1 MMASIVNLRK
11 PSNEEKNYA
20 RAYIKSSQIK
30 MALTALYLV
39 IVVSSFIIPISI
51 GLALDKEWTYFFI
64 ILAIPIP
71 IIPLIIW
78 FLMPLGIKI
87 SFSEVLRLTG
97 PREME
102 MTGRKTGFKIG
113 KVKITPP
120 IPWRNERV
128 WYERETEALTLGI
141 QLSGA
146 GTSLLGG
153 RDQLLVFE
161 MDDGCNAL
169 NEPLP
174 FPVMP
179 YILALSGFILM
190 MCLIP
195 LMLVINYYPGWEYPS
210 FNPEQTEL
218 TVISHLPELSD
229 INENIIL
236 KSDNIGILADDHNKY
251 WLYETASHTMQA
263 FQKVREQILEMHRL
277 DKSGVNADKRETVE
291 KEGVLQ
297 SRKITWLDKANELLR
312 EYYSGLTMDK
322 MYGVKNGPY
331 VNEHIIDE
339 DKFDEKIEL
348 EKELDLIDN
357 ELKKSAGFR
366 GIYVKEE
373 KCFYFISEDVQKSIL
388 HYNFIFGLY
397 RLIFLPILILYILSV
412 IYSLTRRG
420 ASGHFIVEYLKE
432 KYKDLMD
439 HFSSAR

>member
-1 MMASIVNLRK
+1 M
-11 PSNEEKNYA
+11 
-20 RAYIKSSQIK
+20 
-30 MALTALYLV
+30 
-39 IVVSSFIIPISI
+39 
-51 GLALDKEWTYFFI
+51 
-64 ILAIPIP
+64 
-71 IIPLIIW
+71 
-78 FLMPLGIKI
+78 
-87 SFSEVLRLTG
+87 
-97 PREME
+97 
-102 MTGRKTGFKIG
+102 
-113 KVKITPP
+113 
-120 IPWRNERV
+120 
-128 WYERETEALTLGI
+128 RETEALTLGI

-161 MDDGCNAL
+161 MDDGRNAL
-169 NEPLP
+169 NERLP

-195 LMLVINYYPGWEYPS
+195 LMLVINYYQGWEYPS

-218 TVISHLPELSD
+218 TAISHLPELSD

-236 KSDNIGILADDHNKY
+236 KSDYIGILADDHNKY
-251 WLYETASHTMQA
+251 WLYETASHTTQA

-277 DKSGVNADKRETVE
+277 DESGVSADKSETVE

-297 SRKITWLDKANELLR
+297 SRKITWLDKANKLLR
-312 EYYSGLTMDK
+312 EYYSDLTMDK

-339 DKFDEKIEL
+339 DKFDNKREL

-357 ELKKSAGFR
+357 ELKKSVELR

-373 KCFYFISEDVQKSIL
+373 KCFYFLSEDVQKNIL
-388 HYNFIFGLY
+388 HDNFIFGLF
-397 RLIFLPILILYILSV
+397 RFVFLPVLILYILSV
-412 IYSLTRRG
+412 IYSLIRQG

-439 HFSSAR
+439 HRNSGRTPHK